1 MKKKYWSCVLTV
13 ELDDDQEL
21 PNGCDFPMRVAVD
34 SACMPYGVRA
44 VSINTVWGLSER
56 ATKKLI
62 SESCKDENNE
72 PIVA

>member
-34 SACMPYGVRA
+34 AACNSIGVRA
-44 VSINTVWGLSER
+44 VELSSGWGLTEVG
-56 ATKKLI
+56 AKNVI
-62 SESCKDENNE
+62 NESCKDENNT
-72 PIVA
+72 PIIA